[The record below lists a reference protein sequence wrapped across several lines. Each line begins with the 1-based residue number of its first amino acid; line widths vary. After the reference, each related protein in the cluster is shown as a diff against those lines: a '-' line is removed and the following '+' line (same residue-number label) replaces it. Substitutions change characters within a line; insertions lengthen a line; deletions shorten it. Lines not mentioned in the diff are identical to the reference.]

1 MINFE
6 ILAAEN
12 IIHTRRD
19 SEFFGRLSNAF
30 NTAQVELNSVI
41 EVRQFTA
48 ACELVC
54 KGAGVAIVSEL
65 DATKYVS
72 QGLDY
77 RPFRPMLPHTLSLVR
92 PVTRQ
97 PSMVVM
103 EFIEYFTD
111 SLKPF
116 LINISARP

>member
-1 MINFE
+1 M
-6 ILAAEN
+6 
-12 IIHTRRD
+12 
-19 SEFFGRLSNAF
+19 
-30 NTAQVELNSVI
+30 I

-77 RPFRPMLPHTLSLVR
+77 RPFRPTLPHTLSLVR

-103 EFIEYFTD
+103 EFIEYFAD